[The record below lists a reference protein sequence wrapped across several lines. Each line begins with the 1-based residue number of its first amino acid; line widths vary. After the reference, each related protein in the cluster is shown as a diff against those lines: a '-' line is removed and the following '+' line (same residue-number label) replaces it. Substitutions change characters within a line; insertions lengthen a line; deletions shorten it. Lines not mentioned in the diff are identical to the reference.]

1 MHTRERVLARPVL
14 KLAGSTSDN
23 YSMTGDGLPSN
34 LDTWEGGQML
44 QRFWEHRKDEEG
56 FTLIE
61 LMVVILII
69 GILIAIA
76 LPTFLG
82 ARTRAQDKV
91 AQTSLRNSLS
101 DAKVIY
107 TDNNSYSGA
116 DATGMTAAEP
126 ALSFVEDATLSTG
139 PRQMSVKETANTWG
153 AAAMS
158 DSGTCFY
165 IYDPGN
171 TAVKYGK
178 DSSGGA
184 AAACHGSVAA
194 TAATSTTG

>member
-1 MHTRERVLARPVL
+1 MLKRIMERR
-14 KLAGSTSDN
+14 N
-23 YSMTGDGLPSN
+23 
-34 LDTWEGGQML
+34 E
-44 QRFWEHRKDEEG
+44 EEG

-91 AQTSLRNSLS
+91 AQTSVRNALS
-101 DAKVIY
+101 DAKVIFTDANAY
-107 TDNNSYSGA
+107 TGA

-126 ALSFVEDATLSTG
+126 ALTFVAAGTASTA
-139 PRQMSVKETANTWG
+139 PRTVSVAAGTTTWG
-153 AAAMS
+153 AAAKS

-171 TAVKYGK
+171 SAVLYGK
-178 DSSGGA
+178 SSS
-184 AAACHGSVAA
+184 AACTG
-194 TAATSTTG
+194 TQAATSATSSAGF

>member
-1 MHTRERVLARPVL
+1 MFKRLMERRH
-14 KLAGSTSDN
+14 
-23 YSMTGDGLPSN
+23 
-34 LDTWEGGQML
+34 E
-44 QRFWEHRKDEEG
+44 EEG

-69 GILIAIA
+69 GILIATA

-107 TDNNSYSGA
+107 TDANTYSNAIAGVVGPP
-116 DATGMTAAEP
+116 ATGMTAAEP
-126 ALSFVEDATLSTG
+126 ALGFVEDPVVSAG
-139 PRQMSVKETANTWG
+139 PRSISVKEGATTWG
-153 AAAMS
+153 AASLS

-171 TAVKYGK
+171 SAVLYGK
-178 DSSGGA
+178 VAGGGA
-184 AAACHGSVAA
+184 TCKGSNAAAD
-194 TAATSTTG
+194 ATSASGF

>member
-1 MHTRERVLARPVL
+1 MCARPTPRWPTAKAGNRSAPKPL
-14 KLAGSTSDN
+14 KSATHEPISRMDA
-23 YSMTGDGLPSN
+23 
-34 LDTWEGGQML
+34 
-44 QRFWEHRKDEEG
+44 FRKDPKEVSRMLKRFMERKHEEEG

-116 DATGMTAAEP
+116 
-126 ALSFVEDATLSTG
+126 
-139 PRQMSVKETANTWG
+139 
-153 AAAMS
+153 
-158 DSGTCFY
+158 
-165 IYDPGN
+165 
-171 TAVKYGK
+171 
-178 DSSGGA
+178 
-184 AAACHGSVAA
+184 GSV
-194 TAATSTTG
+194 G

>member
-1 MHTRERVLARPVL
+1 MERR
-14 KLAGSTSDN
+14 N
-23 YSMTGDGLPSN
+23 
-34 LDTWEGGQML
+34 E
-44 QRFWEHRKDEEG
+44 EEG

-82 ARTRAQDKV
+82 ARNRAQDKV
-91 AQTSLRNSLS
+91 AQTSVRNALS
-101 DAKVIY
+101 DAKVIFTDANTY
-107 TDNNSYSGA
+107 TGA

-126 ALSFVEDATLSTG
+126 ALTFVGSTTDSAAPRTVSVAAAAT
-139 PRQMSVKETANTWG
+139 TWG
-153 AAAMS
+153 AASKS

-178 DSSGGA
+178 
-184 AAACHGSVAA
+184 VASA
-194 TAATSTTG
+194 STCQGTDAVTNATSTAGF

>member
-1 MHTRERVLARPVL
+1 MNLKSQLETVEGITHVTYGSIPSDSRGEVKRIVMRHIAR
-14 KLAGSTSDN
+14 KMNG
-23 YSMTGDGLPSN
+23 
-34 LDTWEGGQML
+34 E
-44 QRFWEHRKDEEG
+44 EEG

-116 DATGMTAAEP
+116 FAGVVGPPATGMTQAE
-126 ALSFVEDATLSTG
+126 
-139 PRQMSVKETANTWG
+139 
-153 AAAMS
+153 
-158 DSGTCFY
+158 
-165 IYDPGN
+165 
-171 TAVKYGK
+171 
-178 DSSGGA
+178 
-184 AAACHGSVAA
+184 
-194 TAATSTTG
+194 

>member
-1 MHTRERVLARPVL
+1 MLKRFMERR
-14 KLAGSTSDN
+14 
-23 YSMTGDGLPSN
+23 
-34 LDTWEGGQML
+34 
-44 QRFWEHRKDEEG
+44 HDEEG

-91 AQTSLRNSLS
+91 AQTSLRNGLS

-107 TDNNSYSGA
+107 TDNNSYSNAFAGVVGPP
-116 DATGMTAAEP
+116 ATGMTAAEP
-126 ALSFVEDATLSTG
+126 ALTFVEDPTASTDA
-139 PRQMSVKETANTWG
+139 RTVSVKETATTWG
-153 AAAMS
+153 GAAMS
-158 DSGTCFY
+158 ASGECYF

-171 TAVKYGK
+171 SAVLYGK
-178 DSSGGA
+178 NG
-184 AAACHGSVAA
+184 
-194 TAATSTTG
+194 TAANCIGSKAVLYATSAAGF

>member
-1 MHTRERVLARPVL
+1 MLKRFMERRH
-14 KLAGSTSDN
+14 
-23 YSMTGDGLPSN
+23 
-34 LDTWEGGQML
+34 E
-44 QRFWEHRKDEEG
+44 EEG

-116 DATGMTAAEP
+116 TNVGMAAAEP
-126 ALSFVEDATLSTG
+126 ALSFVEDPALSAG
-139 PRQMSVKETANTWG
+139 PRSMSVKESATTWG
-153 AAAMS
+153 SAALS

-171 TAVKYGK
+171 AAVLYGHVNN
-178 DSSGGA
+178 GGA
-184 AAACHGSVAA
+184 TCKGSNAAAD
-194 TAATSTTG
+194 ATSSAGF

>member
-1 MHTRERVLARPVL
+1 MLKRFMERRH
-14 KLAGSTSDN
+14 
-23 YSMTGDGLPSN
+23 
-34 LDTWEGGQML
+34 E
-44 QRFWEHRKDEEG
+44 EEG

-91 AQTSLRNSLS
+91 AQTSLRNALS

-116 DATGMTAAEP
+116 TATPMHTAEP
-126 ALSFVEDATLSTG
+126 ALNFVDDPTLSTDAKTI
-139 PRQMSVKETANTWG
+139 SVKVTATTWAG
-153 AAAMS
+153 AAKSA
-158 DSGTCFY
+158 SGTCFY

-171 TAVKYGK
+171 APVEYG
-178 DSSGGA
+178 SG
-184 AAACHGSVAA
+184 
-194 TAATSTTG
+194 TAANCDGTHAAGATGSSW